1 MDIRRHLASYSSTG
15 VKTSTVQRK
24 IAIFRSFFDW
34 MENEEYILK
43 SPMRKI
49 KSLKLE
55 KRLRKALTFEELEKI
70 RDICNTYRERA
81 LLEFFYST
89 GCRLDEV
96 VKLNKQDIDWQDL
109 STRVIGKG
117 NKERTV
123 FINAKAKVFLQK
135 YLMSRL
141 DDCEALFV
149 TIRKPF
155 RRMKRRAIERE
166 ISNIGKRIGLHIYP
180 HLIRHTTAT
189 CMLHNGAE
197 LYEVQ
202 RVLGHEY
209 PSTTQ
214 IYAQISDDSIK
225 NAHRKYLAN

>member
-1 MDIRRHLASYSSTG
+1 
-15 VKTSTVQRK
+15 
-24 IAIFRSFFDW
+24 
-34 MENEEYILK
+34 MEDEEYILK

-49 KSLKLE
+49 KSIKPE
-55 KRLRKALTFEELEKI
+55 KRLRKALTLEELEKI
-70 RDICNTYRERA
+70 RDTCNTFRERA

-89 GCRLDEV
+89 GCRLEEV
-96 VKLNKQDIDWQDL
+96 MKLNKNDIDWQDL
-109 STRVIGKG
+109 STKVIGKG

-123 FINAKAKVFLQK
+123 FINAKAKLYLQK

-141 DDCEALFV
+141 DNDEALFTTV
-149 TIRKPF
+149 RKPY
-155 RRMKRRAIERE
+155 RRMQRRAIERE
-166 ISNIGKRIGLHIYP
+166 ISNIGKRIGIHIYP

-214 IYAQISDDSIK
+214 IYAQIADEAVK